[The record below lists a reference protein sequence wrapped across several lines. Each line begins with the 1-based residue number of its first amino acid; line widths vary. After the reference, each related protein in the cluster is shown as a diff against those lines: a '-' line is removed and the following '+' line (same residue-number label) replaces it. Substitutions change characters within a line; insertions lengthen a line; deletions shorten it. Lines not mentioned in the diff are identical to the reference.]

1 MIWHL
6 TNGKRHGKRSD
17 TLSEFDR
24 YVFEN
29 IVEKVIIG
37 GYDEDGNKD
46 PVQLTFV
53 YKTGL
58 KTT

>member
-6 TNGKRHGKRSD
+6 TNGKRHGKRSA

-29 IVEKVIIG
+29 IVEKVIAG

-53 YKTGL
+53 YKTG
-58 KTT
+58 